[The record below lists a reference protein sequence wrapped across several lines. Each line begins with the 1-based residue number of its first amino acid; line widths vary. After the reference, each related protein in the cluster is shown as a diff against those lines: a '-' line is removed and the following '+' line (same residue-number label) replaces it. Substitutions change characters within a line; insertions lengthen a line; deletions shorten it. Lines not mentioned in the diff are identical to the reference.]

1 MANEQ
6 NHPGA
11 SAKTPA
17 GMTDS
22 MESLATLLSEV
33 HGEAGGSVTPPIVQS
48 SLFTFDSYE
57 AFEDRMAGRSNTAIY
72 TRVQNPTV
80 AAFESAMARAE
91 GCETAVAFASG
102 MGAISATMLA
112 LVKPGD
118 RIACV
123 THVYPDSYRLFERLL
138 RPFGVNISYHSV
150 KEFETDATLLEGVK
164 VAYLESPNSLMMET
178 LNLSTVAAHAKRHG
192 TLTVIDNSWATPVF
206 QRPLEHGIDVT
217 LHSASKYISGHSDT
231 VAGVVVSRAEIINRI
246 RDLTLPLLGAK
257 LAPFEAFLLLR
268 GLRTL
273 VPRMQRHQQSTNAI
287 IEHLRALDGV
297 ERINT
302 AGIDPQAGILGRSG
316 LFSVQFDA
324 SIDIR
329 KLCNH
334 LTLFKLGVS
343 WGGFESLALPARV
356 GLAQAG
362 AENSMQ
368 RFGVPENLVRI
379 SVGLEGAEDLWND
392 LKMAIEHARI
402 E

>member
-1 MANEQ
+1 MANDQRHADE
-6 NHPGA
+6 NVI
-11 SAKTPA
+11 SAA
-17 GMTDS
+17 GITNT
-22 MESLATLLSEV
+22 MESLATLFSEV
-33 HGEAGGSVTPPIVQS
+33 HGEAGGSVTPPIVQT

-80 AAFESAMARAE
+80 AAFESAVARAE
-91 GCETAVAFASG
+91 GSDSAVAFASG

-138 RPFGVNISYHSV
+138 RPFGVDISYHGV
-150 KEFETDATLLEGVK
+150 KEFETNPTLLEGVTL
-164 VAYLESPNSLMMET
+164 AYLESPNSLMMET

-231 VAGVVVSRAEIINRI
+231 VAGVVVSSAEIIHRI

-257 LAPFEAFLLLR
+257 LAPFEAFLLMR

-273 VPRMQRHQQSTNAI
+273 VPRMQRHQQSTNYI
-287 IEHLRALDGV
+287 IEHLRELDGV
-297 ERINT
+297 ERLHTPRIDPA
-302 AGIDPQAGILGRSG
+302 AGIHGRSG

-324 SIDIR
+324 SVDIR
-329 KLCNH
+329 TLCNR
-334 LTLFKLGVS
+334 LTLFKLGVRAGWQVRVLS
-343 WGGFESLALPARV
+343 AGWTWWAQWLDHVCSHHERHQRVLYCRWQEST
-356 GLAQAG
+356 
-362 AENSMQ
+362 
-368 RFGVPENLVRI
+368 
-379 SVGLEGAEDLWND
+379 
-392 LKMAIEHARI
+392 
-402 E
+402 